1 VEVEG
6 SSVNPVPF
14 RKYLDPAL
22 SVEDYFQL
30 EKSITIEELFKARV
44 HYGHK
49 IGTLEG
55 E

>member
-1 VEVEG
+1 M
-6 SSVNPVPF
+6 SAFF
-14 RKYLDPAL
+14 RKYLDPA
-22 SVEDYFQL
+22 VNEEDHFQL
-30 EKSITIEELFKARV
+30 ESAITIEDLFKARV